1 MPWGGKAGVDVGNGA
16 GARVAVVVVAVED
29 VLGNVERRPCNDDD
43 QHEDT
48 EDGKEDLEK
57 LFHVLRPFVM
67 NFTNIIIC
75 RYDADMNKTPKFRPA
90 RGFLFVG
97 SEKNPPFAVHIFGKS
112 LTNRKKCAI
121 IRVSDKN

>member
-75 RYDADMNKTPKFRPA
+75 RYDADMSKTPKFRPA

-97 SEKNPPFAVHIFGKS
+97 SEKIRHLPFIFLEK
-112 LTNRKKCAI
+112 A
-121 IRVSDKN
+121 